1 MRVDKGGETV
11 KIKVAVTSSDG
22 KVIDQHFGRCSNF
35 RIAEMDRDSGEW
47 QIVENRQTEQTCH
60 NFAHQEEHVKEVVKL
75 LSDCSYLLTYRI
87 GIYPYSLFRSWGIT
101 CFETPTEEPQTMN
114 EAFKNLQKYLVI
126 HQLPSVKD
134 SGLETETK
142 EAERKGIHFK

>member
-1 MRVDKGGETV
+1 M

-35 RIAEMDRDSGEW
+35 TIAELDGDFGEW
-47 QIVENRQTEQTCH
+47 RILESRSAEQTCH
-60 NFAHQEEHVKEVVKL
+60 DFAHQEEHVKEVVKL

-101 CFETPTEEPQTMN
+101 CFETSTEEPETIHTAL
-114 EAFKNLQKYLVI
+114 ENLQKYLAI
-126 HQLPSVKD
+126 HPLPSGKKTD
-134 SGLETETK
+134 SESGTEK
-142 EAERKGIHFK
+142 AERKGIHFE